1 MQRDE
6 RVPDGKELCVS
17 ESVIKNIFNA
27 EGAEEQSGRGSKVRA
42 GMRKALLL
50 SVLFERFFLF
60 TNLVKRK
67 TKAKPPIYCTKR

>member
-1 MQRDE
+1 M
-6 RVPDGKELCVS
+6 PDGKELCVS

-27 EGAEEQSGRGSKVRA
+27 EGAEEQSGRGSKDVA

-50 SVLFERFFLF
+50 SVLFERLFFLF

-67 TKAKPPIYCTKR
+67 TKAKPQIYCTKR